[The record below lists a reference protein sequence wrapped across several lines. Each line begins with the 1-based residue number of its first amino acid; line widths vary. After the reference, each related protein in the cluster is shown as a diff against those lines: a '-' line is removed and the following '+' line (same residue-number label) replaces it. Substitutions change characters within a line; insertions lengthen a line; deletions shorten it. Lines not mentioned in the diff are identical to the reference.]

1 MQGTRIRSL
10 VRELRSHMLRGA
22 AEKEKKK
29 SDSVASQVAD
39 KMYKYVL
46 EVFVDKFQKVNES
59 LEWFQKSV

>member
-1 MQGTRIRSL
+1 
-10 VRELRSHMLRGA
+10 MLRGA